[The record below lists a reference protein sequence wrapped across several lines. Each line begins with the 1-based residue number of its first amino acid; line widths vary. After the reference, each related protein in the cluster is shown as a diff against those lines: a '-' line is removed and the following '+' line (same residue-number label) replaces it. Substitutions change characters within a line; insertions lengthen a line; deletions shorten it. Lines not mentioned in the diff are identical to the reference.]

1 MSRAVIIGSG
11 HVGSC
16 VAFLLALRGMF
27 DEVVLVDKRSARA
40 RAEAE
45 DMMAALPRLGSKT
58 LVRGGDY
65 DDCAEAGIVVL
76 SAAAP
81 VRLGQTRNDMFLKNS
96 QIVSDA
102 VGSCEAAGFRGLYL
116 MVTNPVDLL
125 VHFMVDRLDV
135 PGNRVVGT
143 GTLLDSMRL
152 EDCLRECYLSSNASA
167 LALGEHGE
175 GLVVDWARTVV
186 DGAPVPDSDREGLR
200 RAAIDAAYEIMR
212 GKGSTSYGIAES
224 VVLIIERWIARDD
237 QALPLSIPAGGAYG
251 IEGISLALPSS
262 FDGEGRP
269 RVKEVDLSCE
279 VIEALGKAAVDMKES
294 YTSLLESLD

>member
-16 VAFLLALRGMF
+16 VAFLLALRSMF
-27 DEVVLVDKRSARA
+27 EEVVLFDKRPARA

-65 DDCAEAGIVVL
+65 DDCAEAGIVIL

-102 VGSCEAAGFRGLYL
+102 VASCEAVGFSGLYL
-116 MVTNPVDLL
+116 MVSNPVDLL
-125 VHFMVDRLDV
+125 VHFMVDRLGV
-135 PGNRVVGT
+135 SGNRVVGT

-152 EDCLRECYLSSNASA
+152 EDCLRERYLSSNASA

-175 GLVVDWARTVV
+175 GLVVDWARTLV
-186 DGAPVPDSDREGLR
+186 DGAPVPVADREGLR
-200 RAAIDAAYEIMR
+200 RASIEAAYEIMK
-212 GKGSTSYGIAES
+212 GKGSTSYGIAEA
-224 VVLIIERWIARDD
+224 VFAIVGQWLARDNRT
-237 QALPLSIPAGGAYG
+237 LTLSVPAGGAYG
-251 IEGISLALPSS
+251 IDDVSLALPVR
-262 FDGEGRP
+262 FDGEGVP
-269 RVKEVDLSCE
+269 HVEELPLECE
-279 VIEALGKAAVDMKES
+279 TLGALQNVSAGMHES
-294 YTSLLESLD
+294 YRSLLDEVG

>member
-16 VAFLLALRGMF
+16 VAFLLAIRGMF
-27 DEVVLVDKRSARA
+27 EEVVLVDKRPARA

-81 VRLGQTRNDMFLKNS
+81 VRLGQSRNDMFLKNS

-102 VGSCEAAGFRGLYL
+102 VGSCEAAGFGGLYL
-116 MVTNPVDLL
+116 MVSNPVDLL
-125 VHFMVDRLDV
+125 VHFMVDRLGV
-135 PGNRVVGT
+135 SGNRVVGT

-152 EDCLRECYLSSNASA
+152 EDCLRGRYTPSNASA

-175 GLVVDWARTVV
+175 GLVVDWARTLV

-212 GKGSTSYGIAES
+212 GKGSTSYGIAEA
-224 VVLIIERWIARDD
+224 VLAIVGQWLARDGCV
-237 QALPLSIPAGGAYG
+237 LPLSVHAGGAYG
-251 IEGISLALPSS
+251 IDGVSLALPVR
-262 FDGEGRP
+262 FDGEGAP
-269 RVKEVDLSCE
+269 RVEEIPLE
-279 VIEALGKAAVDMKES
+279 RETLGVLDSVSAGMRES
-294 YTSLLESLD
+294 YRSLLDEVG

>member
-27 DEVVLVDKRSARA
+27 EEVVLVDKRPARA

-45 DMMAALPRLGSKT
+45 DMMAALPRLGSKA

-81 VRLGQTRNDMFLKNS
+81 VRLGQTRNDMFLKNA

-116 MVTNPVDLL
+116 MVSNPVDLL
-125 VHFMVDRLDV
+125 VHFMVDRLGV
-135 PGNRVVGT
+135 SGNRVVGT

-152 EDCLRECYLSSNASA
+152 EDCLRERYTPSNASA

-175 GLVVDWARTVV
+175 GLVVDWARTLV
-186 DGAPVPDSDREGLR
+186 DGSPVPDSDREGLR

-224 VVLIIERWIARDD
+224 VVLIIERWIARDG
-237 QALPLSIPAGGAYG
+237 QTLPLSIPAGGSYG
-251 IEGISLALPSS
+251 VEGISLALPSY
-262 FDGEGRP
+262 FDGEGKP

-279 VIEALGKAAVDMKES
+279 VIDALGKAAAGMKES